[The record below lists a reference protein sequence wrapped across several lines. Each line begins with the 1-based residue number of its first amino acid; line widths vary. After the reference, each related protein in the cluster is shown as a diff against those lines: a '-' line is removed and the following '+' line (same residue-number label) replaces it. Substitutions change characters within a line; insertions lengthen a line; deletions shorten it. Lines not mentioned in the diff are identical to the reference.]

1 MLSFIALW
9 SFKNISEGLETQS
22 KAVDSLAR
30 REQIK
35 RLLQNRV
42 LWPITLIKG
51 LRGMALVPLLTFLP
65 LYLANDVGLSAFVRA
80 AYIGLLIAIGIV
92 AKPVAGYLSD
102 KLGRKQILAPG
113 LLWSGAIMLLL
124 IFFGEGVVLPVLIA
138 LLGLFVYP
146 DQPILTAAFLDLVDD
161 GVVSTALGIASFV
174 GFLLNALSPM
184 VVGAVYEFVGVS
196 AALYYIGSL
205 FFVAAILLVPL
216 KLTRPDTVAV

>member
-51 LRGMALVPLLTFLP
+51 LRGMALVALLTFLP

-113 LLWSGAIMLLL
+113 QLWSGAIMLLL

-161 GVVSTALGIASFV
+161 EVVSTALGIASFV
-174 GFLLNALSPM
+174 GFLLSALTPM
-184 VVGAVYEFVGVS
+184 VVGALYEFVGVS

>member
-9 SFKNISEGLETQS
+9 SFRNISEGLETQS

-30 REQIK
+30 REETK
-35 RLLQNRV
+35 RLIQNRV

-51 LRGMALVPLLTFLP
+51 LRGMALFALLTFLP

-80 AYIGLLIAIGIV
+80 AYIGLLIAIRIV

-113 LLWSGAIMLLL
+113 LLWSGAITLLL
-124 IFFGEGVVLPVLIA
+124 IFFGVGVVLPVLIA

-161 GVVSTALGIASFV
+161 GVVSTALGIASFA
-174 GFLLNALSPM
+174 GFLLSALSPM

>member
-9 SFKNISEGLETQS
+9 SFRNISEGLETQS

-30 REQIK
+30 REETK
-35 RLLQNRV
+35 RLIQNRV

-51 LRGMALVPLLTFLP
+51 LRGMALFALLTFLP

-80 AYIGLLIAIGIV
+80 AYIGLLIAIRIV

-113 LLWSGAIMLLL
+113 LLWSGAITLLL
-124 IFFGEGVVLPVLIA
+124 IFFSEGVVLPVLIA

-174 GFLLNALSPM
+174 GFLLSALSPM

>member
-1 MLSFIALW
+1 MAHNLD
-9 SFKNISEGLETQS
+9 KGP
-22 KAVDSLAR
+22 AR
-30 REQIK
+30 HG
-35 RLLQNRV
+35 
-42 LWPITLIKG
+42 P
-51 LRGMALVPLLTFLP
+51 VPLLTFLP
-65 LYLANDVGLSAFVRA
+65 LYLANDVGLGAFVRA
-80 AYIGLLIAIGIV
+80 AYIGLLIAIRIV

-102 KLGRKQILAPG
+102 KLGTKQILAPG
-113 LLWSGAIMLLL
+113 LLWSGAITLLL

-161 GVVSTALGIASFV
+161 GVVSTALSIASFV
-174 GFLLNALSPM
+174 GFLLSALSPM

-216 KLTRPDTVAV
+216 KLTRPHIVAV

>member
-9 SFKNISEGLETQS
+9 SFRNISEGLETQS

-30 REQIK
+30 REETK
-35 RLLQNRV
+35 RLIQNRV

-51 LRGMALVPLLTFLP
+51 LRGMALFALLTFLP

-80 AYIGLLIAIGIV
+80 AYIGLLIAIRIV

-113 LLWSGAIMLLL
+113 LLWSGAITLLL
-124 IFFGEGVVLPVLIA
+124 IFFSEGVVLPVLIA

-174 GFLLNALSPM
+174 GFLLSALSPM
-184 VVGAVYEFVGVS
+184 VAGAVYEFVGVS

>member
-1 MLSFIALW
+1 LLSFIALW

-51 LRGMALVPLLTFLP
+51 LRGMALVALLTFLP

-174 GFLLNALSPM
+174 GFLLSALTPM
-184 VVGAVYEFVGVS
+184 VVGALYEFVGVS

>member
-30 REQIK
+30 REQTK
-35 RLLQNRV
+35 RLIQNRV

-51 LRGMALVPLLTFLP
+51 LRGMALFALLTFLP

-80 AYIGLLIAIGIV
+80 AYIGLLIAIRIV

-174 GFLLNALSPM
+174 GFLLSALSPM

>member
-9 SFKNISEGLETQS
+9 SFRNISEGLETQS

-30 REQIK
+30 REQTKQLI
-35 RLLQNRV
+35 QNRV

-51 LRGMALVPLLTFLP
+51 LRGMALFALLTFLP

-80 AYIGLLIAIGIV
+80 AYIGLLIAIRIV

-113 LLWSGAIMLLL
+113 LLWSGAITLLL
-124 IFFGEGVVLPVLIA
+124 IFFSEGVVLPVLIA

-174 GFLLNALSPM
+174 GFLLSALSPM
-184 VVGAVYEFVGVS
+184 VVGAVYEFVGAS

>member
-51 LRGMALVPLLTFLP
+51 LRGMALVALLTFLP

-113 LLWSGAIMLLL
+113 QLWSGAIMLLL

-161 GVVSTALGIASFV
+161 EVVSTALGIASFV
-174 GFLLNALSPM
+174 GFLLSALTPM
-184 VVGAVYEFVGVS
+184 VVGALYEFVGVS
-196 AALYYIGSL
+196 AALY
-205 FFVAAILLVPL
+205 
-216 KLTRPDTVAV
+216 

>member
-51 LRGMALVPLLTFLP
+51 LRGMALVALLTFLP

-161 GVVSTALGIASFV
+161 EVVSTALGIASFV
-174 GFLLNALSPM
+174 GFLLSALTPM
-184 VVGAVYEFVGVS
+184 VVCALYEFVGVS

>member
-51 LRGMALVPLLTFLP
+51 LRGMALFALLTFLP

-113 LLWSGAIMLLL
+113 LLWSGAITLPL

-138 LLGLFVYP
+138 QLGLFVYP

-174 GFLLNALSPM
+174 GFLLSALSPM

>member
-1 MLSFIALW
+1 LLSFIALW

-51 LRGMALVPLLTFLP
+51 LRGMALVALLTFLP

-174 GFLLNALSPM
+174 GFLLSALSPM

>member
-1 MLSFIALW
+1 
-9 SFKNISEGLETQS
+9 
-22 KAVDSLAR
+22 
-30 REQIK
+30 
-35 RLLQNRV
+35 
-42 LWPITLIKG
+42 
-51 LRGMALVPLLTFLP
+51 MALFALLTFLP

-80 AYIGLLIAIGIV
+80 AYIGLLIAIRIV

-102 KLGRKQILAPG
+102 KLGREQILAPG
-113 LLWSGAIMLLL
+113 LLWSGAITLLL
-124 IFFGEGVVLPVLIA
+124 IFFGEGVGLPVLIA

-146 DQPILTAAFLDLVDD
+146 DQPIPTAAFLDLVDD

-174 GFLLNALSPM
+174 GFLLSALSPM
-184 VVGAVYEFVGVS
+184 VVSAVYEFVGVS

>member
-9 SFKNISEGLETQS
+9 SFRNISEGLETQS

-30 REQIK
+30 REETK
-35 RLLQNRV
+35 RLIQNRV

-51 LRGMALVPLLTFLP
+51 LRGMALFALLTFLP

-80 AYIGLLIAIGIV
+80 AYIGLLIAIRIV

-113 LLWSGAIMLLL
+113 LLWSGAITLLL
-124 IFFGEGVVLPVLIA
+124 IFFGEGVGLPVLIA

-174 GFLLNALSPM
+174 GFLLSALSPM

-196 AALYYIGSL
+196 AALYYKGSL

>member
-51 LRGMALVPLLTFLP
+51 LRGMALVALLTFLP

-161 GVVSTALGIASFV
+161 EVVSTALGIASFV
-174 GFLLNALSPM
+174 GFLLSALTPM
-184 VVGAVYEFVGVS
+184 VVGALYEFVGVS
-196 AALYYIGSL
+196 AALY
-205 FFVAAILLVPL
+205 
-216 KLTRPDTVAV
+216 

>member
-51 LRGMALVPLLTFLP
+51 LRGMVLVALLTFLP

-80 AYIGLLIAIGIV
+80 AYIGLLIAIGIA

-161 GVVSTALGIASFV
+161 EVVSTALGIASFV
-174 GFLLNALSPM
+174 GFLLSALTPM
-184 VVGAVYEFVGVS
+184 VVGALYEFVGVS

>member
-51 LRGMALVPLLTFLP
+51 LRGMALVALLTFLP

-161 GVVSTALGIASFV
+161 EVVSTALGIASFV
-174 GFLLNALSPM
+174 GFLLSALTPM
-184 VVGAVYEFVGVS
+184 VVGALYEFVGVS
-196 AALYYIGSL
+196 AAIY
-205 FFVAAILLVPL
+205 
-216 KLTRPDTVAV
+216 

>member
-51 LRGMALVPLLTFLP
+51 LRGMALFALLTFLP

-174 GFLLNALSPM
+174 GFLLSALSPM

>member
-1 MLSFIALW
+1 
-9 SFKNISEGLETQS
+9 
-22 KAVDSLAR
+22 
-30 REQIK
+30 
-35 RLLQNRV
+35 
-42 LWPITLIKG
+42 
-51 LRGMALVPLLTFLP
+51 MALVALLTFLP
-65 LYLANDVGLSAFVRA
+65 LYLANDVGLGAFVRA
-80 AYIGLLIAIGIV
+80 AYIGLLIAIRIV
-92 AKPVAGYLSD
+92 ANPVAGYLSD

-113 LLWSGAIMLLL
+113 LLWTGAITLLL

-161 GVVSTALGIASFV
+161 GGVSTALGIASFF
-174 GFLLNALSPM
+174 GFLLSALSPM

-196 AALYYIGSL
+196 AALYCIGSL

>member
-9 SFKNISEGLETQS
+9 SFRNISEGLETQS

-30 REQIK
+30 REETK
-35 RLLQNRV
+35 RLIQNRV

-51 LRGMALVPLLTFLP
+51 LRGMALFAFLTFLP

-80 AYIGLLIAIGIV
+80 AYIGLLIAIRIV

-113 LLWSGAIMLLL
+113 LLWSGAITLRL

-174 GFLLNALSPM
+174 GFLLSALSPM
-184 VVGAVYEFVGVS
+184 VVGAVYEFVGAS

>member
-51 LRGMALVPLLTFLP
+51 LRGMALVALLTFLP

-161 GVVSTALGIASFV
+161 EVVSTALGIASFV
-174 GFLLNALSPM
+174 GFLLSALTPM
-184 VVGAVYEFVGVS
+184 VVGALYEFVGVS
-196 AALYYIGSL
+196 AVLYYIGSL

>member
-51 LRGMALVPLLTFLP
+51 LRGMALVALLTFLP

-80 AYIGLLIAIGIV
+80 AYIGLLIAIRIV

-102 KLGRKQILAPG
+102 KLGREQILAPG
-113 LLWSGAIMLLL
+113 LLWSGAITLLL
-124 IFFGEGVVLPVLIA
+124 IFISEGVVLPVLIA

-174 GFLLNALSPM
+174 GFLLSALSPM

>member
-51 LRGMALVPLLTFLP
+51 LRGMALVALLTFLP

-161 GVVSTALGIASFV
+161 EVVSTALGIASFV
-174 GFLLNALSPM
+174 GFLLSALTPM
-184 VVGAVYEFVGVS
+184 VVGALYEFVGVS

>member
-9 SFKNISEGLETQS
+9 SFRNISEGLETQS

-30 REQIK
+30 REQTK
-35 RLLQNRV
+35 RLIQNRV
-42 LWPITLIKG
+42 LWPKTLIKG
-51 LRGMALVPLLTFLP
+51 LRGMALFALLTFLP
-65 LYLANDVGLSAFVRA
+65 LYLANEVGLSAFVRA
-80 AYIGLLIAIGIV
+80 DYIGLLIAIRIV

-102 KLGRKQILAPG
+102 KLGRKHILAPG
-113 LLWSGAIMLLL
+113 LLWSGAITLLL

-146 DQPILTAAFLDLVDD
+146 DRPILTAAFLDLVDE

-174 GFLLNALSPM
+174 GFLLSALSPM

>member
-1 MLSFIALW
+1 
-9 SFKNISEGLETQS
+9 
-22 KAVDSLAR
+22 
-30 REQIK
+30 
-35 RLLQNRV
+35 
-42 LWPITLIKG
+42 
-51 LRGMALVPLLTFLP
+51 MALFALLTFLP

-80 AYIGLLIAIGIV
+80 AYIGLLIAIRIV

-113 LLWSGAIMLLL
+113 LLWSGAITLLL
-124 IFFGEGVVLPVLIA
+124 IFFGEGVVLPVLI
-138 LLGLFVYP
+138 GLFVYP

-174 GFLLNALSPM
+174 GFLLSALSPM
-184 VVGAVYEFVGVS
+184 VVGAVYEFVGAS

-216 KLTRPDTVAV
+216 KLTRPDIVAV

>member
-51 LRGMALVPLLTFLP
+51 LRGMALVALLTFLP

-161 GVVSTALGIASFV
+161 EVVSTALGIASFV
-174 GFLLNALSPM
+174 GFLLSALTPM